1 MNYEEFLVKLRHL
14 FLAILNKKVTEEEYL
29 KNPRLM
35 AFAVRDKIYTN
46 IMALGYNFGDKQKAI
61 DDIYEMQVPLFGES
75 NELYQEIRT
84 RVVDTGKKYPDEIIF
99 FSNTHRDYLH
109 HKPLENILNELEIN
123 LK

>member
-1 MNYEEFLVKLRHL
+1 MNYEEFLVKLRDL
-14 FLAILNKKVTEEEYL
+14 FLAILNKKVTEEEYQ

-35 AFAVRDKIYTN
+35 PEVVRDKIYTN

-61 DDIYEMQVPLFGES
+61 DDIYEMQVTLFGES
-75 NELYQEIRT
+75 VELYQEITT
-84 RVVDTGKKYPDEIIF
+84 RVVITIKKYPDEIIL

>member
-1 MNYEEFLVKLRHL
+1 MNYEEFLGKLRDL
-14 FLAILNKKVTEEEYL
+14 FLAILNQKVTEEEYK

-35 AFAVRDKIYTN
+35 PDLVRDKIYTN

-75 NELYQEIRT
+75 NELYQETTT
-84 RVVDTGKKYPDEIIF
+84 RVVDTSKKYPDEIIL
-99 FSNTHRDYLH
+99 FSNTHKDYLNR
-109 HKPLENILNELEIN
+109 KPLETILNELEIN